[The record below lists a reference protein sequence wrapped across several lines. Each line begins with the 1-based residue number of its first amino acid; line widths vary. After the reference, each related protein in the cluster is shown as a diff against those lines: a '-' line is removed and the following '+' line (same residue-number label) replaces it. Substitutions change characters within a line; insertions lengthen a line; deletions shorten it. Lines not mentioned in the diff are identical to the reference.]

1 MEDKSH
7 SGAAAP
13 WIALTAVAPI
23 AWGSTY
29 FVTRH
34 LLPADSPIWGAV
46 IGCLP
51 AGILLLLAVR
61 RLPRGAWW
69 WRSAVLGALTV
80 GGLNVLVYVAALR
93 LPTSIAATVMSTSAA
108 AMLLMGWFVLRQRPR
123 LAAVVGAV
131 VGIAGVAVMMA
142 PGFGAIDP
150 WGVAASVG
158 AMLSSSLG
166 FVLTVRWGRGVP
178 PLTMTAWQLTAGG
191 LLLLPFAVLVE
202 GLPPALDPP
211 AAAGFVYVILVA
223 TVVAYGGWFTGLQRL
238 PAGTVGLLGLLNPL
252 TGVALGVVVAG
263 EPFGVV
269 QALGVAL
276 VVTGVALGVGGRR
289 TRSVKV
295 VPPTGIEPATFGT
308 GNQRSIP

>member
-1 MEDKSH
+1 
-7 SGAAAP
+7 
-13 WIALTAVAPI
+13 
-23 AWGSTY
+23 
-29 FVTRH
+29 
-34 LLPADSPIWGAV
+34 
-46 IGCLP
+46 
-51 AGILLLLAVR
+51 
-61 RLPRGAWW
+61 
-69 WRSAVLGALTV
+69 
-80 GGLNVLVYVAALR
+80 
-93 LPTSIAATVMSTSAA
+93 
-108 AMLLMGWFVLRQRPR
+108 
-123 LAAVVGAV
+123 
-131 VGIAGVAVMMA
+131 MMA

-150 WGVAASVG
+150 WGVAASLGV
-158 AMLSSSLG
+158 MLSSSLG

-223 TVVAYGGWFTGLQRL
+223 TVVAYGALFTGLQRL

-252 TGVALGVVVAG
+252 T
-263 EPFGVV
+263 
-269 QALGVAL
+269 GVAL

>member
-1 MEDKSH
+1 
-7 SGAAAP
+7 
-13 WIALTAVAPI
+13 
-23 AWGSTY
+23 
-29 FVTRH
+29 
-34 LLPADSPIWGAV
+34 
-46 IGCLP
+46 
-51 AGILLLLAVR
+51 
-61 RLPRGAWW
+61 
-69 WRSAVLGALTV
+69 
-80 GGLNVLVYVAALR
+80 
-93 LPTSIAATVMSTSAA
+93 
-108 AMLLMGWFVLRQRPR
+108 
-123 LAAVVGAV
+123 
-131 VGIAGVAVMMA
+131 MMA

-191 LLLLPFAVLVE
+191 LLLLPFAVLVK

-211 AAAGFVYVILVA
+211 AVAGFVYVILVA
-223 TVVAYGGWFTGLQRL
+223 TVVAYGAWFTGLQRL

-269 QALGVAL
+269 QAIGVAL

-289 TRSVKV
+289 KRSVKV

-308 GNQRSIP
+308 GTLYRSAPRRSHLREWRQCGLLGPSGQNRITMFAGECCHRVVTVHAARTPRSELPATCPRLRVSIAGTAPPSSPAAHTAPGGNASRRPSSPGRSASWRRR